1 MIIIKFLEFAEYWD
15 EESTIQGVKNKDN
28 KSITKLWNQYYPIF
42 LGKLRSMKTGLNDD
56 DLDQVASDSIG
67 KAINK
72 IDQSGKGSFNGW
84 MFTILRN
91 TLYDLIRAPKGKKAK
106 PILKDEMPSG
116 VSSTNTEYSE
126 LTNQMKDKFEIF
138 SKGLSE
144 MSRKIIR
151 LYLDGYTHK
160 EIAKEVGKSEGN
172 SKWHVNQV
180 MNKFK
185 DWYVLNKSI

>member
-1 MIIIKFLEFAEYWD
+1 
-15 EESTIQGVKNKDN
+15 
-28 KSITKLWNQYYPIF
+28 
-42 LGKLRSMKTGLNDD
+42 MKTGLNDD

-91 TLYDLIRAPKGKKAK
+91 TLYDLIRAQKGKKDK
-106 PILKDEMPSG
+106 TILKDEMPSG

-160 EIAKEVGKSEGN
+160 EIAKEVGKYEGN
-172 SKWHVNQV
+172 SKWKKKKKI
-180 MNKFK
+180 NKFK